1 MTRPT
6 PGQGW
11 LAALMLIAPCAAL
24 AQGPAFDC
32 ARASGQVEK
41 LVCTDASLARLDR
54 QLHDVYE
61 AALAKAQG
69 RLKTTLR
76 EEQRGWVKGR
86 NECWKADGQPTW
98 LTASWT
104 ESTVPGCTQAQYRLR
119 TAELQA
125 VWRLVAPRTVTYACG
140 ASPANELV
148 VHHFATDPP
157 SLRLERGDRTVTLW
171 RVPASGP
178 ERYEG
183 PNVSLAPQATAQTSG
198 EAPAVTVRWLDT
210 RTGQDATLQCTPK

>member
-1 MTRPT
+1 MTRAT
-6 PGQGW
+6 PGHVW
-11 LAALMLIAPCAAL
+11 LAAAVLGAPCATL

-41 LVCTDASLARLDR
+41 LVCADASLARLDR
-54 QLHDVYE
+54 QLHDAYE
-61 AALAKAQG
+61 AALAQAQG

-104 ESTVPGCTQAQYRLR
+104 ESTVLGCTQAQYRLR

-125 VWRLVAPRTVTYACG
+125 VWRLVAPRTVRYACQG
-140 ASPANELV
+140 DNANELV
-148 VHHFATDPP
+148 VHHFATDPA
-157 SLRLERGDRTVTLW
+157 SLRLERGDRSVTLW
-171 RVPASGP
+171 RVPAPGT

-183 PNVSLAPQATAQTSG
+183 QNVSLVPNGQGQGQSVA
-198 EAPAVTVRWLDT
+198 VRWLDVN
-210 RTGQDATLQCTPK
+210 TGRDAALQCTPK